1 LLAIGILV
9 AGASGFAP
17 FDVFFSPGGSMRERF
32 CMLALVLL
40 FGGLPFP
47 LAVVFIIVEDRGPR
61 TEARTSDRI
70 TGAA

>member
-1 LLAIGILV
+1 
-9 AGASGFAP
+9 
-17 FDVFFSPGGSMRERF
+17 MRERF